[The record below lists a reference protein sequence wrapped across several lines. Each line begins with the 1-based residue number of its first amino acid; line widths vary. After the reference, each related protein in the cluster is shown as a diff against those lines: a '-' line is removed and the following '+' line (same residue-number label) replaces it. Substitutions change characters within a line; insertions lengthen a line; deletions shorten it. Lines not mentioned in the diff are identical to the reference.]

1 MTAHPF
7 IHISRYRTT
16 RYWAVWRGA
25 ELIAVTVYRKGAQ
38 SVAAE
43 LFVWLEMLVG
53 PISACSSRRT
63 HDAGPGPGGFCVS
76 AESMARLE
84 FQWAS
89 TCLYDA

>member
-25 ELIAVTVYRKGAQ
+25 ELVAVTVSRKGAQ

-43 LFVWLEMLVG
+43 LRKIEDYENQTIPHSHTRLV
-53 PISACSSRRT
+53 PA
-63 HDAGPGPGGFCVS
+63 A
-76 AESMARLE
+76 
-84 FQWAS
+84 
-89 TCLYDA
+89 

>member
-1 MTAHPF
+1 MNAHPF

-43 LFVWLEMLVG
+43 LRKIEDHENQT
-53 PISACSSRRT
+53 IHSHT
-63 HDAGPGPGGFCVS
+63 
-76 AESMARLE
+76 RLIP
-84 FQWAS
+84 A
-89 TCLYDA
+89 A

>member
-43 LFVWLEMLVG
+43 LKKTEDYENQTIPHSNTRLV
-53 PISACSSRRT
+53 PA
-63 HDAGPGPGGFCVS
+63 A
-76 AESMARLE
+76 
-84 FQWAS
+84 
-89 TCLYDA
+89 

>member
-7 IHISRYRTT
+7 IHISRYGTT

-43 LFVWLEMLVG
+43 LKKIEDYENQTIQHHSHPRLV
-53 PISACSSRRT
+53 PA
-63 HDAGPGPGGFCVS
+63 A
-76 AESMARLE
+76 
-84 FQWAS
+84 
-89 TCLYDA
+89 

>member
-43 LFVWLEMLVG
+43 LIKIEDYENQTTHNHTRLV
-53 PISACSSRRT
+53 PA
-63 HDAGPGPGGFCVS
+63 A
-76 AESMARLE
+76 
-84 FQWAS
+84 
-89 TCLYDA
+89 

>member
-1 MTAHPF
+1 MGRTRALHTGGQPMNAHPF

-43 LFVWLEMLVG
+43 LKKIEDYENQTIPHSHTRLV
-53 PISACSSRRT
+53 PA
-63 HDAGPGPGGFCVS
+63 A
-76 AESMARLE
+76 
-84 FQWAS
+84 
-89 TCLYDA
+89 